1 MEIPRPVIK
10 NKPPLQ
16 NTDLFEVHWSFTNT
30 NYFFPVFQAII
41 TFKVYWGEG
50 CERENNEDLYQSCFS
65 LQLFIF
71 SKGEQPPVGTGDGEE
86 RQVAM
91 LAE

>member
-1 MEIPRPVIK
+1 LK
-10 NKPPLQ
+10 
-16 NTDLFEVHWSFTNT
+16 FTGAL
-30 NYFFPVFQAII
+30 PIQI
-41 TFKVYWGEG
+41 TFSQYFKQLSLLKSTGGEG

-71 SKGEQPPVGTGDGEE
+71 SKGEQPPVGRGDGEE
-86 RQVAM
+86 RQVVM